1 MEGMHLLLFFSKNET
16 VHNLFFDC
24 PMARLMWSAISITF
38 GIKQPAN
45 TSHLSGPWLRSF
57 SHKQRNLVLVG
68 VATFYWA
75 LWLSR
80 NDVVF
85 HKSKSKTILQV
96 MFRGTFWIRSWSI
109 LSKEEDGLI
118 LKEGSRWLETIALEF
133 FNKSGWNVLKRIKN

>member
-1 MEGMHLLLFFSKNET
+1 
-16 VHNLFFDC
+16 
-24 PMARLMWSAISITF
+24 
-38 GIKQPAN
+38 
-45 TSHLSGPWLRSF
+45 
-57 SHKQRNLVLVG
+57 VLVG
-68 VATFYWA
+68 VAAFCWA

-85 HKSKSKTILQV
+85 HKSKSITILQV

-109 LSKEEDGLI
+109 LSNEEDGLV